1 MCHIF
6 PCVTEKPAFP
16 TRDAPIDKRNVFL
29 LSRRAVNHC
38 RHKSLH
44 EKQVP
49 TVFQIGSK
57 FPNSNYLRKQTFK
70 SWIVQIKRCT
80 ENHGVLLSLYILELS
95 IFSCQPFCNSCSFS
109 LFHFFA
115 LNYIFLLQISSSITL
130 HRGHPHSTY
139 AQRGRGQVKP
149 NAYDCVQGGEGVQGC
164 VRTQNNF
171 FWTTKSQIFSFLVQK
186 KLLHCHL
193 LLYIEKCKP
202 ALSPKQKPQKSF

>member
-29 LSRRAVNHC
+29 LSRRAVSRC

-80 ENHGVLLSLYILELS
+80 ENHGVQLSLYILELS

-115 LNYIFLLQISSSITL
+115 LNYIFLLQISPSITL

-164 VRTQNNF
+164 VRTQKNF
-171 FWTTKSQIFSFLVQK
+171 FLDHKISDLFFFGTKEAITLPFIIVYRK
-186 KLLHCHL
+186 V
-193 LLYIEKCKP
+193 
-202 ALSPKQKPQKSF
+202 